1 MLSFFNKNKNA
12 KINKTGE
19 DSTISSQELLNEQE
33 ENTVEAEVETTLS
46 LHPTWTI
53 STEQQYVYRYLSNEL
68 QPLKPN
74 QISIAGVEVNKD
86 NDNLVVTAFI
96 RNSLAKPIKME
107 STTLLL
113 IGTNNEKLA
122 KKEFDLSVLGEIPAK
137 SNRPWHFVFE
147 KTSLFINNFPDK
159 GWKLA
164 FELKSKTTHELD
176 LEESW
181 EKSLAEEEKLK
192 LKEMV
197 EKLEP
202 PKSGEINFLGLQIKQ
217 VDNNDLHVTVLI
229 RNGNDKGIKLEQIPL
244 QIEDANGE
252 IIAKGGFKLDNFQV
266 NPNTSKP
273 WTFIFP
279 STLVT
284 KENPDLSKWQA
295 YPVQK

>member
-1 MLSFFNKNKNA
+1 MLSFLKKNKNE

-33 ENTVEAEVETTLS
+33 EKTVEAEVETTLS
-46 LHPTWTI
+46 LHPTWSI

-74 QISIAGVEVNKD
+74 QISLAGVEVNKD

-96 RNSLAKPIKME
+96 RNSLTKAIKME
-107 STTLLL
+107 STTLVL
-113 IGTNNEKLA
+113 IGSNDEKLA
-122 KKEFDLSVLGEIPAK
+122 RKEFDLSVLGEIPAT

-147 KTSLFINNFPDK
+147 KTSLFKTSIPDK

-164 FELKSKTTHELD
+164 FELKPKTVHALELED
-176 LEESW
+176 SW
-181 EKSLAEEEKLK
+181 ERSLAEEEKLK

-217 VDNNDLHVTVLI
+217 ADNNDLHVTVLI

-244 QIEDANGE
+244 QVEDAIGE

-279 STLVT
+279 NSLVT
-284 KENPDLSKWQA
+284 KENPDLSTWKA